1 MKCLSI
7 HQPWADLEVEGRR
20 GLEIRK
26 WSHPHRG
33 PLLIHAGLKVE
44 KEECKRL
51 GVIPSV
57 TGAIIGL
64 VHLVDIRLLLSE
76 NEWERLR
83 SKHLEA
89 GGRCY
94 GDQTYGWFLEKAYR
108 FPKAIPFRGV
118 LGVFEVNE
126 RILPKRLSA

>member
-7 HQPWADLEVEGRR
+7 HQPWADLEVTGKR

-33 PLLIHAGLKVE
+33 TLLIHAGLKVE
-44 KEECKRL
+44 KEECARL
-51 GVIPSV
+51 RVSPSV

-64 VHLVDIRLLLSE
+64 VHLVDIRLLSE
-76 NEWERLR
+76 KEWEHLR

-89 GGRCY
+89 GERCY
-94 GDQTYGWFLEKAYR
+94 GDKTYGWFLEKAYP
-108 FPKAIPFRGV
+108 FPKAIPYRGV
-118 LGVFEVNE
+118 LGVFDVDEK
-126 RILPKRLSA
+126 ILPKL